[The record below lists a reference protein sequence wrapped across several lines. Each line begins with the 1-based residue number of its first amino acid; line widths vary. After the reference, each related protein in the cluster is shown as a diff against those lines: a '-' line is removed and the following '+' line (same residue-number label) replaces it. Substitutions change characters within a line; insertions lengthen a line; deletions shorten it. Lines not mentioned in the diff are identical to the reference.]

1 MKKWILED
9 MLDSDSFSQFGGKT
23 VIGAE
28 HMLVCMVDRIFKLLE
43 TREGR
48 AAVISSQYD
57 WQNAFERQDPT
68 KTIQKF
74 INMRICSSLIPIFID
89 FLSGRSMKLEF
100 NGEPA
105 CPFELVGGSPAGS
118 FLGQLCYT
126 TGCYDNTEELDIE
139 EDDKYQYIDDLTLLE
154 LIIIGDLLQ
163 VYDFRSYVASDIA
176 LDQRFLPPSSTKTQN
191 FQDGMAL
198 WTEQNLTKLNFGKS
212 KYT

>member
-1 MKKWILED
+1 
-9 MLDSDSFSQFGGKT
+9 MLDSDSFSQFGGKK

-68 KTIQKF
+68 KTIQKL
-74 INMRICSSLIPIFID
+74 INMRICFSLIRILID
-89 FLSGRSMKLEF
+89 FYLE
-100 NGEPA
+100 N
-105 CPFELVGGSPAGS
+105 PAGS

-163 VYDFRSYVASDIA
+163 VYDFRSHVASDIA